1 MKRQIAT
8 AAAAWLAIGT
18 MLIPTALASD
28 SAVKDS
34 VHAVKHSSAGRPSL
48 YTTNKKALDN
58 QPSSATGNALV
69 THFTT
74 NISAIH
80 DALTLTELQAVKNAA
95 TDTQNLTGADW
106 KAIVYPSESS
116 ISASQQA
123 MVQALNAVIHL
134 FTFGSAAVD
143 GENVQQSLTA
153 IQAAV
158 PQLNPQTVYRL
169 YMSFLASIGGQSK
182 TILAGQT
189 DSQVMAE
196 AWKSAVTMNPDIL
209 ILLQKFGITPD
220 GLGQI
225 WSAYESRVDSSG
237 AAQSGFLTRVVTN
250 YLKVGAPTGHATV
263 TVNAASSTGT
273 IPTTA
278 FGINAAVWDSGLEN
292 PTLISLTKALA
303 PDLLRYPGGSISDNY
318 DWETNTRNDGGY
330 VNPDDTFD
338 HFMTFAHNTGSQ
350 PIITV
355 NYGTGTPAEAAAW
368 VKYANVTNHY
378 NVKYWEIGN
387 EIYGNG
393 YYNGNGWEADDHAVQ
408 GKPEKGNPGLSPQTY
423 ASNAEQYIQQ
433 MKAQDPSIQIGAV
446 LTMPYNWPWGAT
458 VNGNDDWNST
468 VLKAIGKDIDFV
480 DVHWYPES
488 PGQETDAG
496 LLADTD
502 QIPAMITELRK
513 EIDEYAGSNAKNVQI
528 FVTETNNTS
537 STPGQQS
544 NNLVNALYLADDLT
558 GFVQAGVQNVDWWD
572 LLNSAGDGYNS
583 PTLYGQNLFGDEG
596 LLSSGQTSPKGAVE
610 PPADTPL
617 PTYYGYQMVADFA
630 KPGDTMLGTLS
641 SASEIDTHAVKLPNG
656 DLSLMLVNRDPS
668 NIYDVSLNLEGYSP
682 ALIEKSE
689 IYGEG
694 SPSVTNT
701 AQLPFTNTVK
711 LPPYSVTDLLLK
723 PALPGVTKQQISDHT
738 TISASSIAAGQTET
752 ITSTFTNHG
761 GYVPDATLDLE
772 VYDATGDLVA
782 QQIVPHVSLPSGG
795 SKEVTWNWVTP
806 NNQQT
811 FTVEAYAFS
820 AIGGLVYDADR
831 SAATFAV
838 TPPPLTKYGD
848 IVATNT
854 EVTVSGADE
863 GTYNIP
869 DNNGQYQNGPTI
881 KISPGDTVTITTT
894 FKNVSS
900 FDFLQNAILDME
912 IDPGAFQYFT
922 QSNNLAPGQT
932 ITLTKTWIV
941 PSSLA
946 SGNYELGF
954 QADNNN
960 SWGGS
965 NNCYYQ
971 PNVATF
977 AMTNTNGAKPAAKYG
992 DIVTGDTT
1000 IRVNDTVYNVPAPDS
1015 SGHYPSGTSVA
1026 VHPGDTVTITTTFKN
1041 VSSSDYLQDGLLD
1054 IEVDDSSGAAFQ
1066 QTVQHVTLNP
1076 NDTKTVS
1083 VTWNVPSSQAN
1094 GTYSM
1099 VFQAFDNSD
1108 WTGNCYYTNGG
1119 VADVDIG

>member
-18 MLIPTALASD
+18 MLIPTAFASEATTKG
-28 SAVKDS
+28 SL
-34 VHAVKHSSAGRPSL
+34 HAANQPRTGRTSSHIF
-48 YTTNKKALDN
+48 NKKALDN
-58 QPSSATGNALV
+58 QPSSSTGNALV
-69 THFTT
+69 NSFTT
-74 NISAIH
+74 DISAIH
-80 DALTLTELQAVKNAA
+80 DALMLTELQTIRNAA
-95 TDTQNLTGADW
+95 SNTQNLTSSDW
-106 KAIVYPSESS
+106 AAIVYPGTASL
-116 ISASQQA
+116 SASEQA
-123 MVQALNAVIHL
+123 TVQALNAIINL
-134 FTFGSAAVD
+134 FTFSSVAAD
-143 GENVQQSLTA
+143 GQNVQQWLTS
-153 IQAAV
+153 IQTAV

-169 YMSFLASIGGQSK
+169 YISFLASIGSQSK
-182 TILAGQT
+182 AILSGQAN
-189 DSQVMAE
+189 SQVME
-196 AWKSAVTMNPDIL
+196 QAWKTAVTVNPDIL
-209 ILLQKFGITPD
+209 VLLQKAGITPD

-225 WSAYESRVDSSG
+225 WAAYESKVDPDG
-237 AAQSGFLTRVVTN
+237 TAQTGFLTRVITN
-250 YLKVGAPTGHATV
+250 YLKIGAPTANATV
-263 TVNAASSTGT
+263 TVNTASNTGT
-273 IPTTA
+273 IPSTA
-278 FGINAAVWDSGLEN
+278 FGINAAVWDSGFES

-318 DWETNTRNDGGY
+318 DWQTNTRNDGGY

-338 HFMTFAHNTGSQ
+338 HFMTFAHNTGAQ

-378 NVKYWEIGN
+378 DVKYWEIGN
-387 EIYGNG
+387 ETYGNG
-393 YYNGNGWEADDHAVQ
+393 YYNGSGWEADDHAVQ
-408 GKPEKGNPGLSPQTY
+408 GQPEKGNPGLSPQTY
-423 ASNAEQYIQQ
+423 ANNAEQYIQQ
-433 MKAQDPSIQIGAV
+433 MKAQDPSIKIGAV

-458 VNGNDDWNST
+458 VHGNDDWNST
-468 VLKAIGKDIDFV
+468 VLKTIGKDIDFV

-502 QIPAMITELRK
+502 QIPTMITELRK
-513 EIDEYAGSNAKNVQI
+513 EIYEYAGSNAKNVQI

-630 KPGDTMLGTLS
+630 KPGDTVLGTLS
-641 SASEIDTHAVKLPNG
+641 SASAIDTHAVKLPNG
-656 DLSLMLVNRDPS
+656 DLSLMLVNRDP
-668 NIYDVSLNLEGYSP
+668 NNVYNVTLDLEGYSP
-682 ALIEKSE
+682 ALVEKSE

-694 SPSVTNT
+694 SPAVTNT
-701 AQLPFTNTVK
+701 AQIPFTNTVK

-723 PALPGVTKQQISDHT
+723 PALPGIAKQQVSDQT
-738 TISASSIAAGQTET
+738 TVGASSIAAGQTET

-761 GYVPDATLDLE
+761 GYLPDATLDLE

-782 QQIVPHVSLPSGG
+782 QQTVPHVSLPAGG
-795 SKEVTWNWVTP
+795 SKLVTWNWVAP

-820 AIGGLVYDADR
+820 GIGGFVYDADR
-831 SAATFAV
+831 NAATFTV
-838 TPPPLTKYGD
+838 TPPPLAKYGD
-848 IVATNT
+848 IVATGT
-854 EVTVSGADE
+854 QVTVSGADQ

-894 FKNVSS
+894 FKNVSAS
-900 FDFLQNAILDME
+900 DFLQNAILDME

-922 QSNNLAPGQT
+922 QSNNLAPGQS
-932 ITLTKTWIV
+932 ITLTKTWTV
-941 PSSLA
+941 PSTLA
-946 SGNYELGF
+946 SGTYQLGF

-960 SWGGS
+960 TWGGS

-977 AMTNTNGAKPAAKYG
+977 AMTNTSAAKPAAKYG
-992 DIVTGDTT
+992 DIVTGNTT
-1000 IRVNDTVYNVPAPDS
+1000 VSVNGTTYNVPAPDG
-1015 SGHYPSGTSVA
+1015 SGHYPSGTNISVQ
-1026 VHPGDTVTITTTFKN
+1026 PGDTVTITTTFQN
-1041 VSSSDYLQDGLLD
+1041 VSSSDYLQNGLLD
-1054 IEVDDSSGAAFQ
+1054 IEVDGSSGSVFQ
-1066 QTVQHVTLNP
+1066 QTAQDVTLNP
-1076 NDTKTVS
+1076 GDTKTVS
-1083 VTWNVPSSQAN
+1083 VTWNVPSSQAS
-1094 GTYSM
+1094 GTYTLM
-1099 VFQAFDNSD
+1099 FQAFDNSD

-1119 VADVDIG
+1119 VADIDVG